1 MTARSQVG
9 LALHGIA
16 GSAFRSVLIVVCALI
31 VAGFVLATAL
41 LAQAAQDSLTRSL
54 DRLGADLV
62 VVIESA
68 RTDAKDALIMGTP
81 TAARMPGVFTSWVA
95 RVKGVEAVSAQ
106 LYLGAI
112 ATSPYIDEG
121 DLLVVAYDP
130 RTDFTLGPWVKSG
143 AAGDLAMGQ
152 AVAGSAVSVPPGRT
166 LELYGVPLSVRATLE
181 PTGTDLDHSLFVG
194 FETAYEL
201 ARASKAAADGTL
213 AAPRGEVSA
222 VMVKVAPGARPRR
235 VAAAIRGE
243 VTGAAAVAS
252 PDMFKDYR
260 SQMAGLRRGL
270 VVIMVLA
277 VVLSM
282 AVLGLAFS
290 LAAHQRRRQI
300 GVLRA
305 LGATRGAVVRAFL
318 TEAEILALSGGVLGV
333 VVAAAGIALFSAPLG
348 DTLGFPFSFP
358 SSGKLA
364 ILIVVGLAVA
374 LAVVAVAALIPALR
388 VARQEPATSM
398 RE

>member
-1 MTARSQVG
+1 MTARSDVE

-62 VVIESA
+62 VVIEGA
-68 RTDAKDALIMGTP
+68 RTDSQDALIMGTP
-81 TAARMPGVFTSWVA
+81 TDARMPGVFTSLVA
-95 RVKGVEAVSAQ
+95 RVKGVEATTAQ
-106 LYLGAI
+106 LYVGAI
-112 ATSPYIDEG
+112 PGSPYTDEA

-130 RTDFTLGPWVKSG
+130 STDFTLGPWVKSG
-143 AAGDLAMGQ
+143 AAGDLAAGQ
-152 AVAGSAVSVPPGRT
+152 AVAGSSVSVPRGGT
-166 LELYGVPLSVRATLE
+166 LELYGVPLTVRATLE
-181 PTGTDLDHSLFVG
+181 PTGTDLDRSLFVD
-194 FETAYEL
+194 FETAFAL

-213 AAPRGEVSA
+213 TAPKGEISA
-222 VMVKVAPGARPRR
+222 VLVKVAPGARPGQ
-235 VAAAIRGE
+235 VAAAIRGN
-243 VTGAAAVAS
+243 VTGAEAVAS
-252 PDMFKDYR
+252 PDMFKTYR
-260 SQMAGLRRGL
+260 SQMNGMRRGL
-270 VVIMVLA
+270 VVIMVMA
-277 VVLSM
+277 VVLSV
-282 AVLGLAFS
+282 AVLALAFS

-333 VVAAAGIALFSAPLG
+333 VVAAAGIALFRAPLG

-358 SSGKLA
+358 STGKLA
-364 ILIVVGLAVA
+364 ILIVVGLAVS

>member
-9 LALHGIA
+9 LALQGIA
-16 GSAFRSVLIVVCALI
+16 GSAFRSALIVVCALI

-41 LAQAAQDSLTRSL
+41 LAQAAQDSLTRAL

-62 VVIESA
+62 VVIEGA
-68 RTDAKDALIMGTP
+68 RKAGNDALIMGTP
-81 TAARMPGVFTSWVA
+81 TQAHMPADSTSLVA
-95 RVKGVEAVSAQ
+95 RVRGVEAVSPQ
-106 LYLGAI
+106 LFLGAI
-112 ATSPYIDEG
+112 AASPYTAEG

-130 RTDFTLGPWVKSG
+130 RTDFTLAPWVKSG
-143 AAGDLAMGQ
+143 AAGDLAAGQ
-152 AVAGSAVSVPPGRT
+152 AVAGSAVSVPQGGT
-166 LELYGVPLSVRATLE
+166 LELYGVPLRVRATLE
-181 PTGTDLDHSLFVG
+181 PTGTDLDRSLFVG

-201 ARASKAAADGTL
+201 ARASKAATDGTL
-213 AAPRGEVSA
+213 EAPRGEISS
-222 VMVKVAPGARPRR
+222 VMVKVVPGARPAR

-243 VTGAAAVAS
+243 VTGSAVVAS
-252 PDMFKDYR
+252 LDLFKDYR

-270 VVIMVLA
+270 GVIMVLA
-277 VVLSM
+277 VALSV
-282 AVLGLAFS
+282 AVLALAFS

-318 TEAEILALSGGVLGV
+318 TEAEILALSGAVLGV
-333 VVAAAGIALFSAPLG
+333 LIAAAGIALFRAPLG

-358 SSGKLA
+358 SSGTLA
-364 ILIVVGLAVA
+364 LLIVVGLAVA
-374 LAVVAVAALIPALR
+374 LAVVALAALIPALR
-388 VARQEPATSM
+388 IARQEPATSM